1 MLPKIPANSGPLGKV
16 GQEIVTSKEDVGVT
30 LPTPMQCLKLDT
42 YQEPK
47 EIFVPAWQTV
57 QIVMKRSVLLVI
69 LGKYETKC

>member
-42 YQEPK
+42 YREPK
-47 EIFVPAWQTV
+47 EIFVPA
-57 QIVMKRSVLLVI
+57 
-69 LGKYETKC
+69 